1 MRTDSDSAFEPRTSV
16 CINISMLHTVL
27 PSVDSPEGQ
36 RSSDSG
42 VGTGVIAG
50 AVATGL
56 VTTAVLIVVGVIC
69 AVKIR
74 TRSRT
79 KSVKIE
85 SIGFGK

>member
-1 MRTDSDSAFEPRTSV
+1 MCV
-16 CINISMLHTVL
+16 YYYVNISMLLTVL
-27 PSVDSPEGQ
+27 PSVGSPEGQ
-36 RSSDSG
+36 RSSDGG

-56 VTTAVLIVVGVIC
+56 VTTAVLIVVGVTC